1 MAKKKKKKLNKR
13 QRKQVA
19 KLIFSLILLVI
30 IIIAFVFFKDKIP
43 FFNQPSEPET
53 SETAPT
59 VKNEGV
65 VYDNLQFHILH
76 LHF

>member
-30 IIIAFVFFKDKIP
+30 IMIKDFLSKNKLAGYLQIPYLIWLFIAAILNLIIIM
-43 FFNQPSEPET
+43 
-53 SETAPT
+53 
-59 VKNEGV
+59 
-65 VYDNLQFHILH
+65 
-76 LHF
+76 